1 MDEPAE
7 QVGSETQ
14 AMQDFDVLVLRYLD
28 DAQDEAAARQLNAL
42 LADSSELR
50 ARYVRLCRRS
60 SEIREIVLNRSERAF
75 GNATTIEPPIEANQL
90 ARRGGG
96 ESAGSRWRL
105 KSVNPRYAAAAAVL
119 LCASLALAWL
129 VWVGSGAD
137 WPQGAVARLDGSFTH
152 AANARDAEPVYFMP
166 GDTRVTDAG
175 QPVQVR
181 MGDGTTVVLA
191 GGSELVFVAD
201 DRVRLKRGSLVARA
215 ESGASGF
222 TVLTP
227 RSRVVDLGTEFG
239 VEVGEDREERVHLF
253 EGRVD
258 VFGPTGDPARLSAGQ
273 ASRVAPDGTLTVYDA
288 GLADRFLRILPGSR
302 FAGEALRLG
311 PVLYLPMDGPG
322 AAPIPPSVMRESTA
336 FEHGLDEE
344 RIVRDSAVG
353 DDGLSLELR
362 YVDDPLTVKG
372 PMRAVNASGAYSFVL
387 WVKPKRLAS
396 QNLITATS
404 SRGPALDIGPQV
416 RLLPDGRVEHVS
428 PGGAAVQRSSA
439 RLDAGR
445 WSLILAV
452 RDRGGTMRLY
462 LNGVPAAPERDA
474 GRSVSENLDTLAIG
488 GPAGQRVGLSH
499 TFRAYDG
506 LIDELLVFDRALT
519 TDQAEALYEARR

>member
-7 QVGSETQ
+7 QDASETQ

-75 GNATTIEPPIEANQL
+75 GNATTIEASVEA
-90 ARRGGG
+90 REPG
-96 ESAGSRWRL
+96 GSRWRL
-105 KSVNPRYAAAAAVL
+105 HAVNPRYAAAAAVL
-119 LCASLALAWL
+119 LCASLVLAWL
-129 VWVGSGAD
+129 VWGGSGAD
-137 WPQGAVARLDGSFTH
+137 WPPGAVARLDGAFTH
-152 AANARDAEPVYFMP
+152 AAHASDAEPVYFMP
-166 GDTRVTDAG
+166 GDKRITDAG
-175 QPVQVR
+175 QPVQLR

-191 GGSELVFVAD
+191 GGSELVFEAD
-201 DRVRLKRGSLVARA
+201 DRVRLERGSLVARA

-239 VEVGEDREERVHLF
+239 VQVGEDREERVHLF

-273 ASRVAPDGTLTVYDA
+273 ASRVAADGTLTVSDA
-288 GLADRFLRILPGSR
+288 GLSDRFLRILPGSR

-344 RIVRDSAVG
+344 RIARDSAVG
-353 DDGLSLELR
+353 DEGRSLELR

-372 PMRAVNASGAYSFVL
+372 PMRAVNESGAYSFVL

-404 SRGPALDIGPQV
+404 PRGPAFDIGPQV

-439 RLDAGR
+439 KLDAGR
-445 WSLILAV
+445 WSLIVAV
-452 RDRGGTMRLY
+452 ADKGGTMRLY
-462 LNGVPAAPERDA
+462 LNGESAAAERAAKRKPAK
-474 GRSVSENLDTLAIG
+474 NFDTLAIG
-488 GPAGQRVGLSH
+488 GPAGQQVGLSH
-499 TFRAYDG
+499 TFRGYDG
-506 LIDELLVFDRALT
+506 LIDELYVYDRALT
-519 TDQAEALYEARR
+519 AEQAEALYQARR